1 MRKLRSILSIVLVLC
16 MLLSTI
22 PVATAEDAVG
32 QDNEAPVIHLDTLE
46 LLDAEGQSIS
56 GQTLQAGET
65 VHIRFKVTDESEIHS
80 VSVMYNCNGAFD
92 GAGSFYYRTNDFNSL
107 SYDPDTQYCE
117 GELCFYG
124 ENGQIYFG
132 LYELFSI
139 SAEDVY
145 GNSASVYSDAYDLS
159 AGTFRVVGDG
169 YVEDDTTGPA
179 IDHADIKVDTQVAAG
194 EKATISVSVT
204 DASSIYAVQVEYGSK
219 NTDIEGSRSGTY
231 LTFNPDTNRYEGEI
245 AFNYFGVNKLIT
257 ITATDANRNTNSVVN
272 TEYPFDISFAEDDR
286 NTIVR
291 ADVSNADVY
300 HGEPSAEESNAPVL
314 ELSSITLE
322 KRVAKRDEVVHVSV
336 RVSDASEI
344 QRVAMSFV
352 HERSGLPYYL
362 SPTSSEN
369 GVYTFDLPTGLYGQ
383 WKLAQ
388 IEAIDAYGNA
398 TMYHDNI
405 TYPYYGEDAPAHT
418 DLSAVN
424 YYVGVI
430 DEATGVSVSDASMG
444 DNTAIAVTE
453 NELSGDKY
461 SQMLEEGCTAHA
473 FYDVSVSGDRGTETD
488 LLIPAPNGL
497 AEGDAVRVVHLKAD
511 GTTEN
516 LDTTVENGLV
526 AVTVNEFSPFLLE
539 TGFTPAPTTYE
550 VTIDACMGAPFNISA
565 PPPLG
570 NDEPSSYT
578 GEATLSVEAGTTLAD
593 LGIEIWHDAQHE
605 PYFKGWA
612 VYTWDPTVNFWTEKT
627 DSNGK
632 PVVLDTATMLGTPIT
647 EDIHFEA
654 SWVTY
659 TVIFEDV
666 DGCTFDLF
674 EKDFLIFNDI
684 HGVSIPMSYWHTL
697 SPNITISDH
706 KNGTETFYGWDV
718 YERIEDPN
726 NPDSYLLNPV
736 EGPVQVQDLF
746 FRHITHDMV
755 CRANWTGKALNEPQ
769 DNIIIDSNNGSSFK
783 LTDKDGT
790 IETFPG
796 YFGLNSDDFTDEFSN
811 FSDLG
816 LASIELD
823 TSTPFACWE
832 VFRPVYDD
840 NGNIVGWDNE
850 KDEYGNNRILPTVDL
865 ILSWPIKDGVK
876 FLAQWNAGGNS
887 SGVPGESAPT
897 SGGLAI
903 SSDGTFDI
911 YRTNPQ
917 NGQVELWGDD
927 ASHTREVMDVYVGD
941 TLADFGITDITDI
954 KYWDGKREFLGWEAW
969 SYLPFEMQGETHYQW
984 GLLYNRLFTTQEM
997 LTYPAEDK
1005 YIEFVAVWA
1014 GDDADYFTNVHFNA
1028 MGGTFL
1034 VTAYDYTEEGPV
1046 VLGTIPMDGSRIE
1059 GCKENGQSVKE
1070 QFDASYYPNTD
1081 PVHEGYTFEGW
1092 LAVYEDQYWHE
1103 MSDKLYTTEQ
1113 VVNLPVPK
1121 ENVQYLAKWKEISME
1136 EYRFG
1141 NPYFPY
1147 DGSYSELYFLANGS
1161 TFNVTVNFNN
1171 GSPHSYSG
1179 PYIIY
1184 TTDSSLTFEESQ
1196 QQGVVQR
1203 TFELAD
1209 KTNLEGW
1216 TTYAAD
1222 RIYIVTIKKG
1232 DKLNVLGENFT
1243 VFKAGDEKY
1252 EDENGDFIQSE
1263 VYVLLK
1269 NAKVYSTTMTPE
1281 DALKLTGDKFY
1292 ATVAQWHVASSTLA
1306 NVKSATCTAE
1316 GYTGDKGCANCGEI
1330 LEKGKVIAK
1339 TAHTEVTVAGKAPT
1353 CTETGLTE
1361 GKKCSVCGTV
1371 TVEQTVIAA
1380 ASHKLTKVAAVAP
1393 TYTAAGNIEYYA
1405 CACGALFADAE
1416 GKTATT
1422 AEAVKLAQLIKIEET
1437 KAEVSTDAVDTAI
1450 KEAETTGSITID
1462 LVEVADEEASKPE
1475 SGSGSDTTTKPAPVI
1490 SSAALPV
1497 ASLQKVAEISEE
1509 TTLTVNMTE
1518 VTVTMDAKT
1527 LAAVAEQSAGETVT
1541 LKVEKIETK
1550 ALTEEQQAVIEDKEV
1565 AVVVSATL
1573 ISNNVA
1579 ISDFKG
1585 GEVTIALPFTLPE
1598 GTEGS
1603 DFQVYYVA
1611 DDGTMTAHET
1621 EYKNGC
1627 LVFSTT
1633 HFSDYVV
1640 VNTAAPADPTV
1651 PNTGDQSHLLFFTTL
1666 LMISAAG
1673 IYLASRKMRRA

>member
-22 PVATAEDAVG
+22 PVATAE
-32 QDNEAPVIHLDTLE
+32 ET
-46 LLDAEGQSIS
+46 
-56 GQTLQAGET
+56 T
-65 VHIRFKVTDESEIHS
+65 VHNITIEANGVVFRVDVTGTESSWETGS
-80 VSVMYNCNGAFD
+80 CD
-92 GAGSFYYRTNDFNSL
+92 GAMSTGIASGKSL
-107 SYDPDTQYCE
+107 
-117 GELCFYG
+117 
-124 ENGQIYFG
+124 
-132 LYELFSI
+132 
-139 SAEDVY
+139 
-145 GNSASVYSDAYDLS
+145 
-159 AGTFRVVGDG
+159 
-169 YVEDDTTGPA
+169 
-179 IDHADIKVDTQVAAG
+179 
-194 EKATISVSVT
+194 T
-204 DASSIYAVQVEYGSK
+204 D
-219 NTDIEGSRSGTY
+219 
-231 LTFNPDTNRYEGEI
+231 
-245 AFNYFGVNKLIT
+245 
-257 ITATDANRNTNSVVN
+257 
-272 TEYPFDISFAEDDR
+272 
-286 NTIVR
+286 
-291 ADVSNADVY
+291 
-300 HGEPSAEESNAPVL
+300 
-314 ELSSITLE
+314 
-322 KRVAKRDEVVHVSV
+322 
-336 RVSDASEI
+336 
-344 QRVAMSFV
+344 
-352 HERSGLPYYL
+352 
-362 SPTSSEN
+362 
-369 GVYTFDLPTGLYGQ
+369 
-383 WKLAQ
+383 
-388 IEAIDAYGNA
+388 
-398 TMYHDNI
+398 
-405 TYPYYGEDAPAHT
+405 
-418 DLSAVN
+418 
-424 YYVGVI
+424 VGVI
-430 DEATGVSVSDASMG
+430 VSHDTDHEAHLIGWQVLLPVEQNNEIVPTPAMDENG
-444 DNTAIAVTE
+444 
-453 NELSGDKY
+453 NELRLTTAEMLAYPIVEDTTFIPLWDSSKY
-461 SQMLEEGCTAHA
+461 TSLYWLTIHGNGGTFERTTEDSEKTEVRQMGYDSYPTADSSATLKSIGILNLTDPVCEGKEFEGWVAYHHGPTDTE
-473 FYDVSVSGDRGTETD
+473 FSVPVTGEVLTTEYILDYASLGLGYTD
-488 LLIPAPNGL
+488 FIAKWKNEDIDPNGCPI
-497 AEGDAVRVVHLKAD
+497 D
-511 GTTEN
+511 
-516 LDTTVENGLV
+516 DTNILI
-526 AVTVNEFSPFLLE
+526 SS
-539 TGFTPAPTTYE
+539 TPVDSAPTTYE

-578 GEATLSVEAGTTLAD
+578 GEATLSVEDGMTLAD
-593 LGIEIWHDAQHE
+593 LGIKVWHDDEHLS
-605 PYFKGWA
+605 YFKGWTI
-612 VYTWDPTVNFWTEKT
+612 YTWDPTVEWWVEET
-627 DSNGK
+627 DSDGN
-632 PVVLDTATMLGTPIT
+632 PVVLDTATMLATPIT
-647 EDIHFEA
+647 EDVRFEPRWKTFEVHFE
-654 SWVTY
+654 
-659 TVIFEDV
+659 
-666 DGCTFDLF
+666 GNGGTFDM
-674 EKDFLIFNDI
+674 DMSDI
-684 HGVSIPMSYWHTL
+684 HIGDDMDKSAWSIAYYH
-697 SPNITISDH
+697 NFADFRISDIR
-706 KNGTETFYGWDV
+706 NGSETFYGWDV
-718 YERIEDPN
+718 YKSVEDPN
-726 NPDSYLLNPV
+726 NPETTTLIPLA
-736 EGPVQVQDLF
+736 GPISTEEVLA
-746 FRHITHDMV
+746 RTITHDMV
-755 CRANWTGKALNEPQ
+755 CRANWTGNA
-769 DNIIIDSNNGSSFK
+769 
-783 LTDKDGT
+783 
-790 IETFPG
+790 PG
-796 YFGLNSDDFTDEFSN
+796 D
-811 FSDLG
+811 
-816 LASIELD
+816 
-823 TSTPFACWE
+823 
-832 VFRPVYDD
+832 
-840 NGNIVGWDNE
+840 
-850 KDEYGNNRILPTVDL
+850 
-865 ILSWPIKDGVK
+865 
-876 FLAQWNAGGNS
+876 NS
-887 SGVPGESAPT
+887 SGVPGESAPS
-897 SGGLAI
+897 SGGLGI
-903 SSDGTFDI
+903 SGNGGTFDI
-911 YRTNPQ
+911 VRASETWQ
-917 NGQVELWGDD
+917 D
-927 ASHTREVMDVYVGD
+927 AEHTREDSDIYVGD
-941 TLADFGITDITDI
+941 TLSDRDITDITDL
-954 KYWDGKREFLGWEAW
+954 KFWDGKREFLGWEVW

-1028 MGGTFL
+1028 TGGTFP

-1046 VLGTIPMDGSRIE
+1046 VLGTIPMDGVVNE
-1059 GCKENGQSVKE
+1059 ACKENGQSVKE
-1070 QFDASYYPNTD
+1070 QLLSDCYPLAD
-1081 PVHEGYTFEGW
+1081 PTREGYTFEGW
-1092 LAVYEDQYWHE
+1092 LAFYEDQYWHE

-1147 DGSYSELYFLANGS
+1147 DGSYSELYYLANGS

-1281 DALKLTGDKFY
+1281 DALNLKGDKFY

-1306 NVKSATCTAE
+1306 NVKAATCTAE
-1316 GYTGDKGCANCGEI
+1316 GYTGDKVCANCGEI
-1330 LEKGKVIAK
+1330 LEKGKTIAK
-1339 TAHTEVTVAGKAPT
+1339 TAHTEVTVAGKAAT

-1371 TVEQTVIAA
+1371 TVEQTVIATVA
-1380 ASHKLTKVAAVAP
+1380 HKLTKVEAVAP
-1393 TYTAAGNIEYYA
+1393 SYTAGGNIEYYA

-1422 AEAVKLAQLIKIEET
+1422 AEAVKLAPLIKIEET
-1437 KAEVSTDAVDTAI
+1437 KAEISTNAVDTAI
-1450 KEAETTGSITID
+1450 KESETTGSITID
-1462 LVEVADEEASKPE
+1462 LVEVADEEATKPE

-1579 ISDFKG
+1579 ISDFNG

-1611 DDGTMTAHET
+1611 DDGTMTAHDT
-1621 EYKNGC
+1621 AYKNGC

-1640 VNTAAPADPTV
+1640 VNTAVSAPADPTV